1 MNDLVIRN
9 ASGILTGLK
18 GPQERRTGDIRI
30 RAGRIVSIGHVP
42 EQAGD
47 TVLDAKGG
55 VITPGLVSTHHHLFQ
70 SMLNGIPTAINAPL
84 EKWLRLVPN
93 TYWRY
98 LDEDTL
104 QTAAQVGMVELL
116 LSGCTTVVDH
126 HYLFARSY

>member
-18 GPQERRTGDIRI
+18 GLQERRTGDIRI

-70 SMLNGIPTAINAPL
+70 SMLKGIPTAINAPL
-84 EKWLRLVPN
+84 ENGCVWCPTHIGAIWMKTHCKRPPRLVWWSFFSP
-93 TYWRY
+93 
-98 LDEDTL
+98 
-104 QTAAQVGMVELL
+104 AAPQ
-116 LSGCTTVVDH
+116 
-126 HYLFARSY
+126 